1 MIDTPQIVQAAAQL
15 AAIIHL
21 TIPRSEIR
29 HVMGPGIQELMAT
42 LAAQGIKPAGP
53 WFSHHLKM
61 DPATFDFEISV
72 PVTSPVKASG
82 RVQPG
87 QLPSRTVARTVYHGP
102 YEGLGSAWG
111 EFDAWIIASGHKP
124 AADQWEC
131 YVSGPES
138 GSDPTKWRTELN
150 RPLVD

>member
-1 MIDTPQIVQAAAQL
+1 MIDTPQIVQSTVQL
-15 AAIIHL
+15 TAIIPL
-21 TIPRSEIR
+21 IIPRSEIR

-42 LAAQGIKPAGP
+42 LAHQGIKPTGP
-53 WFSHHLKM
+53 WFTYHRKM

-72 PVTSPVKASG
+72 PVATPVKAAG

-87 QLPSRTVARTVYHGP
+87 QRTARKVARTVYHGP

-111 EFDAWIIASGHKP
+111 EFDTWIKANGHQP
-124 AADQWEC
+124 AADLWEC
-131 YVSGPES
+131 YVAGPES
-138 GSDPTKWRTELN
+138 GSDPTRWRTELN

>member
-1 MIDTPQIVQAAAQL
+1 MIDTPQIVQSAAQL
-15 AAIIHL
+15 TAIIHL

-42 LAAQGIKPAGP
+42 LADQGIKPVGP

-72 PVTSPVKASG
+72 PVATPVKAAG

-87 QLPSRTVARTVYHGP
+87 QLPSRTVA
-102 YEGLGSAWG
+102 
-111 EFDAWIIASGHKP
+111 
-124 AADQWEC
+124 
-131 YVSGPES
+131 
-138 GSDPTKWRTELN
+138 
-150 RPLVD
+150 

>member
-1 MIDTPQIVQAAAQL
+1 MIDTPQIVQSTAQL
-15 AAIIHL
+15 TAIIHL

-42 LAAQGIKPAGP
+42 LADQGIKPVGP

-72 PVTSPVKASG
+72 PVAVSVKAAG

-87 QLPSRTVARTVYHGP
+87 ELPSRKVARTVYHGP
-102 YEGLGSAWG
+102 YEDLGSAWG
-111 EFDAWIIASGHKP
+111 EFDAWIKTQWYKP
-124 AADQWEC
+124 ATDLWEC
-131 YVSGPES
+131 YVAGPES